1 VETFG
6 GIGDLQAIQGGLDP
20 SGRTSGTAPT
30 QQEQDDYAE
39 AVASIIAAPIA
50 GDRVGRSN
58 IINASNYDPRF
69 AAALD
74 ISRGLDPTRNFGGTG
89 GLAVPSYLRPQIEGS
104 RGPLAPKYSSQGERF
119 FQEILPN
126 ITQNIGIMPLIS
138 KLGDKIFSS
147 SGTTPIKTATDSPN
161 ILDKIKEDF
170 IAAGKGVKRD
180 FSKLTDLAAGAFNY
194 LTNPAG
200 GTSTTDT
207 TNINMNQDR
216 PSFISDFE
224 VTRTEPGPPSMIP
237 QRSDMMGIAGVLPE
251 ENKKDMED
259 NIGFTPMGDP
269 IKLIDRS
276 PSPVTREV
284 IDRSLNPIRRNMED
298 NIVSTPLDR
307 SLNPIRR
314 DTTNPEVLLTMK
326 IMQDQNVDFETAYAK
341 AREQMGLPYF

>member
-1 VETFG
+1 METFG

-20 SGRTSGTAPT
+20 SGRTRGTAPT

-39 AVASIIAAPIA
+39 AVASIIASPIA

-126 ITQNIGIMPLIS
+126 LTQNIGIMPLIS

-207 TNINMNQDR
+207 NANTM
-216 PSFISDFE
+216 
-224 VTRTEPGPPSMIP
+224 TESAFNPTVNYG
-237 QRSDMMGIAGVLPE
+237 QLPE
-251 ENKKDMED
+251 EGEFTFGSMPPNMYGFSETPTTDVYSEGILGLRPEEAKTAKDSMIEREQLVPTVENVDLINQSNINEMFKEEID
-259 NIGFTPMGDP
+259 N
-269 IKLIDRS
+269 L
-276 PSPVTREV
+276 
-284 IDRSLNPIRRNMED
+284 
-298 NIVSTPLDR
+298 
-307 SLNPIRR
+307 
-314 DTTNPEVLLTMK
+314 
-326 IMQDQNVDFETAYAK
+326 MQDRRLSRDA
-341 AREQMGLPYF
+341 ARAIIMGKYGF

>member
-1 VETFG
+1 METFG

-20 SGRTSGTAPT
+20 SGRTRGTAPT

-50 GDRVGRSN
+50 GDRIGRSN

-74 ISRGLDPTRNFGGTG
+74 ISQNRLDPTRNFGGAG

-104 RGPLAPKYSSQGERF
+104 RGPLAPKYYSEGERF
-119 FQEILPN
+119 LQEILPN
-126 ITQNIGIMPLIS
+126 ITQNIGIMPLLS
-138 KLGDKIFSS
+138 KLGDKLFSS

-237 QRSDMMGIAGVLPE
+237 QRSDMMGIAGVLPP
-251 ENKKDMED
+251 ENRRDMED

-276 PSPVTREV
+276 
-284 IDRSLNPIRRNMED
+284 LNPI
-298 NIVSTPLDR
+298 T
-307 SLNPIRR
+307 R